1 MLTAFLDVVGSANF
15 INEITKERSVT
26 SCYHGSKIFWITT
39 IRSLSNDD
47 GNGNGNGKK
56 ALGLMSKTTLLHVHH
71 AFLYIS

>member
-26 SCYHGSKIFWITT
+26 SRYHGSKIFWITT

-56 ALGLMSKTTLLHVHH
+56 AIGLMSKITLLHVHH